1 MEIEKLRVENIIEI
15 KQISGLLQTRP
26 ELLTIFKMLC
36 RSANVSINGEDRS
49 KKNIID
55 DDTDEEIDIKLESDS
70 DSEGE
75 DEVNSNL

>member
-15 KQISGLLQTRP
+15 KQISGLLQKRP

-36 RSANVSINGEDRS
+36 RSANVSINGEDRT

-55 DDTDEEIDIKLESDS
+55 DDTDEEIDMKLESDS
-70 DSEGE
+70 DDE

>member
-1 MEIEKLRVENIIEI
+1 MRVENIIEI

>member
-15 KQISGLLQTRP
+15 KQISGILQSRP

-36 RSANVSINGEDRS
+36 RSANVSINGEDRT

-55 DDTDEEIDIKLESDS
+55 DDTDEEIDMKLESDS